1 MAFRLS
7 NRVAI
12 VTGAGDGIG
21 RGIALAFARE
31 GADVAVCA
39 RRQPN
44 VAETA
49 QRLAALGRRTHFD
62 HFDGADEAAVT
73 RFVSE
78 ATAKL
83 GPPTILVTNASTMP
97 FGDLANASALDLDAC
112 YESKLKSTTLFAK
125 HCIGPMTAAGGGSMV
140 FMASVTGNLGFA
152 RFAFYGAMNAGVI
165 GLARGLAI
173 ELAPV
178 GIRVNS
184 VSPGTVDAPML
195 HRFEIDLGVDPVKLR
210 ADIDANHPRGKMA
223 SIEEVV
229 AAFLFLA
236 SNDAANITGH
246 DLRCDGGLT
255 AKGG

>member
-1 MAFRLS
+1 
-7 NRVAI
+7 
-12 VTGAGDGIG
+12 
-21 RGIALAFARE
+21 
-31 GADVAVCA
+31 
-39 RRQPN
+39 
-44 VAETA
+44 
-49 QRLAALGRRTHFD
+49 
-62 HFDGADEAAVT
+62 
-73 RFVSE
+73 
-78 ATAKL
+78 
-83 GPPTILVTNASTMP
+83 
-97 FGDLANASALDLDAC
+97 
-112 YESKLKSTTLFAK
+112 
-125 HCIGPMTAAGGGSMV
+125 MV